1 MKTNPKKP
9 SPIPW
14 GNYLSIVIFCVG
26 VALISYFIGPIRYT
40 QRILLLIFLWAAATS
55 GFNIISG
62 YGGQTVF
69 GFMMFIGTGA
79 YTSVLLFKF
88 LGLSPWLGIFIGAMM
103 ACAFALF
110 IGLPTLRL
118 RGAFFAMATVAFPL
132 ITYALLC
139 NLGFE
144 EVAIPYAGQNPIS
157 LHFTDTRYYV
167 LITVILLG
175 AILIIIRKMENSRF
189 GFSLKALKQNE
200 TAAEGVGID
209 TYGTKLM
216 AFILSAALGGI
227 TGTIYAFSVLFV
239 LTVHSVFGLFIIVR
253 ILAIGCVGGLGT
265 LWGPVIASAI
275 LVPIGEY
282 LNSQFGDRLPGL
294 QDIIFGIALII
305 AIIYMPE
312 GIWGKIS
319 KAFRRQP
326 QRSWETMKWIQTETS
341 NLINPIVRER
351 AESFKFDDM
360 PPKVMKENKDGPIL
374 KIEGISKSFGGV
386 LALKDVDIA
395 VPKGKILGIIGPN
408 GSGKTTLFNV
418 IHGYLKPEKGRIFFE
433 GEGTLHLKP
442 HNLCK
447 MGIGRTF
454 QIPQIFHNMTV
465 LENIMVGA
473 FANEGNV
480 AKAHSLA
487 EEVAARVGLASRAND
502 YAIGLSAWETKMV
515 EFARA
520 LATQPK
526 LLLVD
531 EPMAGLNP
539 EETDRIG
546 LILKAIAKTGVTVIV
561 IEHVVQTLV
570 KITDRMVGL
579 DQGQKV
585 AEGTPQEV
593 TSNPHM
599 IEAYLG
605 NKWRERYAK
614 N

>member
-1 MKTNPKKP
+1 MKTN
-9 SPIPW
+9 SRRQGPILW
-14 GNYLSIVIFCVG
+14 GNYLPILIFCV
-26 VALISYFIGPIRYT
+26 VAALISYFIGPIRYT
-40 QRILLLIFLWAAATS
+40 QRIILLIFLWAAASS

-69 GFMMFIGTGA
+69 GYMMFIGTGA

-88 LGLSPWLGIFIGAMM
+88 LGISPWFGIFVGAII
-103 ACAFALF
+103 ACSVALF

-118 RGAFFAMATVAFPL
+118 RGAFFAMTTIAFPL

-139 NLGFE
+139 NLGLE
-144 EVAIPYAGQNPIS
+144 EVAIPFAGLGPSS
-157 LHFTDTRYYV
+157 LYFTDIRSYV
-167 LITVILLG
+167 FLVVLVLG
-175 AILIIIRKMENSRF
+175 VILIIIRWIETSRF

-200 TAAEGVGID
+200 TAAEGLGID
-209 TYGTKLM
+209 TYRTKLM
-216 AFILSAALGGI
+216 AFMLSAGLDGI
-227 TGTIYAFSVLFV
+227 IGTIYAFSILFV

-253 ILAIGCVGGLGT
+253 ILAIACVGGLGT

-282 LNSQFGDRLPGL
+282 LNSQFGERHPGL
-294 QDIIFGIALII
+294 QDIIYGMALIV

-319 KAFRRQP
+319 KALRRYP
-326 QRSWETMKWIQTETS
+326 QRLFGPMKLIHTGTS
-341 NLINPIVRER
+341 DLKNTDKQQRG
-351 AESFKFDDM
+351 ESFKFEDIQ
-360 PPKVMKENKDGPIL
+360 PKIVKKNNGSIL
-374 KIEGISKSFGGV
+374 KIEGISKSFGGIM
-386 LALKDVDIA
+386 ALKNVDIA
-395 VPKGKILGIIGPN
+395 VPEGKILGIIGPN

-418 IHGYLKPEKGRIFFE
+418 IHGYLRPEKGRVFFE
-433 GEGTLHLKP
+433 GQGATHYKP
-442 HNLCK
+442 HALCR

-454 QIPQIFHNMTV
+454 QVPQIFHNMTV

-473 FANEGNV
+473 FANDGNV
-480 AKAHSLA
+480 PRARAVA
-487 EEVAARVGLASRAND
+487 GEVAKMMGLTSRVDD
-502 YAIGLSAWETKMV
+502 YAIGLSAWEAKMV

-520 LATQPK
+520 LATHPK

-539 EETDRIG
+539 EETHRIG
-546 LILKAIAKTGVTVIV
+546 ELIKAIVKTGVTVIV
-561 IEHVVQTLV
+561 IEHVVQSLV
-570 KITDRMVGL
+570 KIADLMVGL

-585 AEGTPQEV
+585 AEGTPAEV

-605 NKWRERYAK
+605 PKWRERYA
-614 N
+614 NS